1 MPQEKE
7 LFEVN
12 FMKKN
17 RILQTVLVAVLA
29 ACTLFFGFI
38 GVLACIPETAELEAV
53 ETVRASASK
62 LMADEG
68 YRIDVVGRVK
78 NTTEKTLVVDG
89 LEILLTDDSGETER
103 VLTTEKLTI
112 LPKNTVDVAVSA
124 ETDVAFDTVKQVT
137 GLVNGE
143 TITLK
148 NAQDVSLATALI
160 PLIVTAVF
168 AFFLVRACKVRYY
181 MMQEDRADE
190 QEASAPSTADDHAEE
205 KKNITND

>member
-1 MPQEKE
+1 
-7 LFEVN
+7 
-12 FMKKN
+12 MKKN

-53 ETVRASASK
+53 ETIHASASK

-148 NAQDVSLATALI
+148 NTQDVSLATALI

-190 QEASAPSTADDHAEE
+190 QEASAPPTEADHAEE

>member
-1 MPQEKE
+1 
-7 LFEVN
+7 
-12 FMKKN
+12 MKKN

-78 NTTEKTLVVDG
+78 NTTEKTLVVDE
-89 LEILLTDDSGETER
+89 LKILLTDDSGETER

-190 QEASAPSTADDHAEE
+190 QEASAPPTEADHAEE
-205 KKNITND
+205 KENITND

>member
-1 MPQEKE
+1 MPQKNE

-78 NTTEKTLVVDG
+78 NTTEKTLVVEG

>member
-1 MPQEKE
+1 M
-7 LFEVN
+7 
-12 FMKKN
+12 
-17 RILQTVLVAVLA
+17 
-29 ACTLFFGFI
+29 
-38 GVLACIPETAELEAV
+38 ACIPETAELEAV

-78 NTTEKTLVVDG
+78 NTTEKTLVVDE

-190 QEASAPSTADDHAEE
+190 QETSAPSTEDDHAEE

>member
-1 MPQEKE
+1 
-7 LFEVN
+7 
-12 FMKKN
+12 MKKN
-17 RILQTVLVAVLA
+17 RILQTILVAVLA

-190 QEASAPSTADDHAEE
+190 QEAYAPSTADDHAGE